1 MVDLKAIQ
9 HKMPAFFEMT
19 PDLVC
24 IAGKDGFFKKV
35 NRAVI
40 DKLGYTEEELLAVPI
55 NSFVHPE
62 DRDLTNKERSAL
74 HSGKLLI
81 NFENRYVAKQGGTI
95 WLEWTSI
102 YFPDDQIVFAIAK
115 DITKKKEIEKEVE
128 KTYEKFR
135 SLTTHFK
142 NSIEKDRKYLAVE
155 LHEELAQLASVVKM
169 DVDWLRIKTPDLP
182 DAARSRIEHASVIAG
197 LLINTIR
204 RINFSISPIMLEET
218 GLDATL
224 ELHCREFSVL
234 NGISCYFESDY
245 EETDLSLEIQ
255 TDFFRIC
262 QEALSNIMLHAEAK
276 NVLVSIKEIDNHIC
290 LSIIDD
296 GNGFA
301 MEQQEQTLGL
311 ISMRERA
318 NSINGELSIDSVPG
332 KGTTITVTLV
342 KPS

>member
-9 HKMPAFFEMT
+9 HKMPALFEMT

-62 DRDLTNKERSAL
+62 DLELTRNERAAL
-74 HSGKLLI
+74 HQGKMLI
-81 NFENRYVAKQGGTI
+81 NFENRYLTKQGKTI

-102 YFPDDQIVFAIAK
+102 YFPDEEIVFAIAK
-115 DITKKKEIEKEVE
+115 DITNRKEMEKEVE

-135 SLTTHFK
+135 SLATHFK
-142 NSIEKDRKYLAVE
+142 KSIEKDRKYLAIE

-182 DAARSRIEHASVIAG
+182 EAAKARIEHASAITG

-224 ELHCREFSVL
+224 EWHCREFAVL
-234 NGISCYFESDY
+234 NGIPCYFESNY
-245 EETDLSLEIQ
+245 NETDLSLEVQ

-262 QEALSNIMLHAEAK
+262 QEALSNIMYHAEAK
-276 NVLVSIKEIDNHIC
+276 NVLVTIKEVNNQIC
-290 LSIIDD
+290 LSITDD
-296 GNGFA
+296 GKGFIVD
-301 MEQQEQTLGL
+301 QQEKTPGL

-318 NSINGELSIDSVPG
+318 NSINGQLSIESAAG
-332 KGTTITVTLV
+332 KGTTISVTLA